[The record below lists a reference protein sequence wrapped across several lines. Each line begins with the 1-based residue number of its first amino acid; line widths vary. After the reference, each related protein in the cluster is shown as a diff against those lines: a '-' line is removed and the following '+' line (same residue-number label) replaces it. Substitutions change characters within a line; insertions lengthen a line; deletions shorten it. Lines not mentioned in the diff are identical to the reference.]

1 MKRNEKHQ
9 NSRVSF
15 AEKINK
21 TLDISPDILPHGTMI
36 SIRGRSSMSVN
47 GSIGILLYTPNEIKL
62 SMHKGAL
69 SIKGSRLVCASYHTK
84 EIRIDGSIDSISFEE
99 E

>member
-1 MKRNEKHQ
+1 MKHNEKH
-9 NSRVSF
+9 NASRMSF

-36 SIRGRSSMSVN
+36 AIRGRSSMSVS
-47 GSIGILLYTPNEIKL
+47 GSIGILLYTPTEIKL
-62 SMHKGAL
+62 SMHKGTL
-69 SIKGSRLVCASYHTK
+69 SIRGCRLVCASYNAE